1 MRLILKPFNN
11 IFSIL
16 KNTPLGAG
24 YEIINL
30 DALEKSHKLGSKKH
44 QSELVSLY
52 IYDNQKKFKI
62 QKLESEKEIQRPDL
76 RLTVDNP
83 EDLLVV
89 RMIHNKIG
97 KNDNPIELK
106 KIIKFLDKHPDIV
119 KINSNI
125 VAGKAKLW

>member
-1 MRLILKPFNN
+1 MINN
-11 IFSIL
+11 HIKNNNDFSIL

-44 QSELVSLY
+44 RSELVSLF

-62 QKLESEKEIQRPDL
+62 QEIEPVKEIQRPNL

-83 EDLLVV
+83 EDLLVA
-89 RMIHNKIG
+89 RIIHVEIG
-97 KNDNPIELK
+97 KNDSPIELK
-106 KIIKFLDKHPDIV
+106 KIIKFLDTHPEII